1 MTKGNLIHHYGSKS
15 ELALA
20 VLDFKIKEFQSRKV
34 EPVCA
39 QAVPEDAVLEMFA
52 AAGRVFDGN
61 GCKAGCFV
69 GNIALEM
76 SDLDEVF
83 RKKVAAFFDEWA
95 DGLAACLERCKSKGY
110 FRKEL
115 DARATAE
122 SLVALYE
129 GAMMLARSRRDATVF
144 GLLCAESAG
153 PSATHSGNAGGYV
166 LAFHPATRT
175 ARIGHFPGP
184 LDEKILEAETLVEQK
199 LPASWRA
206 GAAVEITA
214 KCGSVVEIQV
224 DGITAASTVR
234 ARKQKFDGAGVVV
247 INTADDPVEVR
258 VDRFAVLEGS

>member
-1 MTKGNLIHHYGSKS
+1 MARKPDTAVRERILQQAEHVIHLKGYNHACLDEIAEACGMTKGNLIHHYGSKS

-144 GLLCAESAG
+144 GRVGKVA
-153 PSATHSGNAGGYV
+153 
-166 LAFHPATRT
+166 
-175 ARIGHFPGP
+175 
-184 LDEKILEAETLVEQK
+184 KQILVQYK
-199 LPASWRA
+199 
-206 GAAVEITA
+206 AV
-214 KCGSVVEIQV
+214 
-224 DGITAASTVR
+224 
-234 ARKQKFDGAGVVV
+234 KQ
-247 INTADDPVEVR
+247 E
-258 VDRFAVLEGS
+258 E

>member
-1 MTKGNLIHHYGSKS
+1 MARKPDTAVRERILQQAEHVIHLKGYNHACLNEIAEACGMTKGNLIHHYGSKS

-39 QAVPEDAVLEMFA
+39 QAVPEDAVFEMFA

-76 SDLDEVF
+76 SDLDETF

-95 DGLAACLERCKSKGY
+95 AGLSACLERCKSKGY
-110 FRKEL
+110 FKKEL

-122 SLVALYE
+122 SIVALYE

-144 GLLCAESAG
+144 ARVGKVAKQLLAQ
-153 PSATHSGNAGGYV
+153 Y
-166 LAFHPATRT
+166 
-175 ARIGHFPGP
+175 
-184 LDEKILEAETLVEQK
+184 K
-199 LPASWRA
+199 
-206 GAAVEITA
+206 
-214 KCGSVVEIQV
+214 VV
-224 DGITAASTVR
+224 
-234 ARKQKFDGAGVVV
+234 
-247 INTADDPVEVR
+247 
-258 VDRFAVLEGS
+258 

>member
-1 MTKGNLIHHYGSKS
+1 MARKPDTAVRERILQEAEHVIHLKGYNHACLDEIAEACGMTKGNLLHHYGSKS

-39 QAVPEDAVLEMFA
+39 QAVPEDAVLEMFTEA
-52 AAGRVFDGN
+52 ARVFDGN

-76 SDLDEVF
+76 SDLDETF
-83 RKKVAAFFDEWA
+83 RKKVAAFFDEWT
-95 DGLAACLERCKSKGY
+95 DGLSACLERCKSKGY

-144 GLLCAESAG
+144 GRVGKVAKQLLVQ
-153 PSATHSGNAGGYV
+153 Y
-166 LAFHPATRT
+166 
-175 ARIGHFPGP
+175 
-184 LDEKILEAETLVEQK
+184 K
-199 LPASWRA
+199 
-206 GAAVEITA
+206 
-214 KCGSVVEIQV
+214 VV
-224 DGITAASTVR
+224 S
-234 ARKQKFDGAGVVV
+234 K
-247 INTADDPVEVR
+247 
-258 VDRFAVLEGS
+258 